1 MGQGDNEVILY
12 SGRTF
17 VRARRSRNSW
27 VSWNNRLGGGPLLV
41 VRPGSFE
48 ISAPQGTMLESR
60 DLVVQSDGAK
70 MWLDR
75 IGWAGTPFDRKE
87 CIHVAGRDQRGHGID
102 LALSPQDGM
111 DGARQ
116 ALLTCGVT
124 PRN

>member
-1 MGQGDNEVILY
+1 
-12 SGRTF
+12 
-17 VRARRSRNSW
+17 
-27 VSWNNRLGGGPLLV
+27 
-41 VRPGSFE
+41 
-48 ISAPQGTMLESR
+48 
-60 DLVVQSDGAK
+60 

-111 DGARQ
+111 DGAWQ